1 MWVRVLCE
9 LFRDFA
15 AINFFC
21 FFSILVF
28 LGFRLFVWFFF
39 VGFLAA
45 EGEVCVWGLKSLI
58 LLEF

>member
-9 LFRDFA
+9 LFHYFA
-15 AINFFC
+15 TINFFC

-39 VGFLAA
+39 VGFLVA
-45 EGEVCVWGLKSLI
+45 EDEVCVWGLKS
-58 LLEF
+58 